1 MRSIGGWLG
10 AAAQEFISELASEV
24 QDFRSEKPAIAEEVP
39 HTEQEALAAAPPAA
53 GEPPSGQAQE
63 ESKQPSPP
71 AATSPS
77 KDASNAG
84 SPSPHPQAAPV
95 PQASSPSTTVP
106 AAKQAPSEPPVT
118 AGGSVLHQKLGLQDD
133 EDVCWDDD
141 EDWTGVGS
149 SAVVG
154 TTVQTTAQALT
165 SAAGTVKK
173 AEAAQD
179 FEASLLEIA
188 SPTIDWERK
197 CKELEIEMQRE
208 RALRSDFEK
217 RCSALE
223 KELQEVKGGLL
234 ANAVKD

>member
-10 AAAQEFISELASEV
+10 AAAQEFITELASEV
-24 QDFRSEKPAIAEEVP
+24 QDFRSEKPAVAEEVP
-39 HTEQEALAAAPPAA
+39 HTEPEALAAAPPAA
-53 GEPPSGQAQE
+53 AEPTFGQAQE

-77 KDASNAG
+77 KDPPNEGPVAGTG
-84 SPSPHPQAAPV
+84 SPAPV
-95 PQASSPSTTVP
+95 PQASSPSTAVP
-106 AAKQAPSEPPVT
+106 AAKQAPPEPAVT

-149 SAVVG
+149 SAVGG
-154 TTVQTTAQALT
+154 TTVQTTAQAVT
-165 SAAGTVKK
+165 SVAGAVKK
-173 AEAAQD
+173 METAQD

-197 CKELEIEMQRE
+197 CKELELELQRE
-208 RALRSDFEK
+208 RALRSDFQK